1 MQRLGGAGGVGAS
14 GIGAGGRRHGSPRMV
29 EGEGSASRRRLS
41 PLATEPEGSKPANT
55 GWSSIFKGDDLSY
68 QILEKIGVNHR
79 KLLLSVNKDTHATV
93 VGYCKE
99 NDVYNLNLLNVE
111 STEEIHQK
119 LIKMKDVNK
128 IKITGLHDEAKF
140 NSFIEELSKLS
151 DVTFNTIQCD
161 LSGNQLTDDQFQQMN
176 NALLSKMNQLKSLN
190 LEDNNIEAAGA
201 VAIAQ
206 CENMKQITSLNLDLN
221 NI

>member
-1 MQRLGGAGGVGAS
+1 M
-14 GIGAGGRRHGSPRMV
+14 
-29 EGEGSASRRRLS
+29 
-41 PLATEPEGSKPANT
+41 
-55 GWSSIFKGDDLSY
+55 
-68 QILEKIGVNHR
+68 
-79 KLLLSVNKDTHATV
+79 
-93 VGYCKE
+93 
-99 NDVYNLNLLNVE
+99 YNLNLLNVE

-190 LEDNNIEAAGA
+190 LEDNNIEAA
-201 VAIAQ
+201 VPLPLQTHHICQ
-206 CENMKQITSLNLDLN
+206 TSHRLILQKTTSDLRVPWS
-221 NI
+221 